1 MDKAARLSSILVGQ
15 LQIPS
20 QVLVFPLYPQVC
32 GIHKYSI
39 EHQSWLSGRNTERR
53 EVASPTPIPLIAYPG
68 TIIDGFASYPSRSS
82 RDTSGSA
89 PCSSEHVTSSNS
101 DIVKKKKPKHL
112 ANALVSCRSR
122 EKHITPHIHLQ
133 IVKAASRRSFSI
145 SFPASPA
152 RPVRCFWRCVI
163 ALIAPR
169 ADNVQGLRLRRD
181 RGSNAP
187 LTL

>member
-101 DIVKKKKPKHL
+101 DIVKKK
-112 ANALVSCRSR
+112 NR
-122 EKHITPHIHLQ
+122 
-133 IVKAASRRSFSI
+133 SI
-145 SFPASPA
+145 SRMPWCHV
-152 RPVRCFWRCVI
+152 VRGKNTLHHTSTYKSSKRR
-163 ALIAPR
+163 R
-169 ADNVQGLRLRRD
+169 AGHSLSAFQHPLRVPSD
-181 RGSNAP
+181 VFGDV
-187 LTL
+187 